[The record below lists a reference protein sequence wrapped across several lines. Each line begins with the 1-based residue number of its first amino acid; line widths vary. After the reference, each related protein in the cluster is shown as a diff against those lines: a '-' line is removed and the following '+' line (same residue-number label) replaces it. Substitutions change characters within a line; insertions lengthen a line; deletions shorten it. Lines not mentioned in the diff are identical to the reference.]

1 MSRLEIAIAW
11 RYLRSRRGSQLLSL
25 ISVIAMGGVVVGV
38 SALILVLGVMNG
50 LQKDL
55 RDKILIGSPDL
66 RVLTVGDDLTMTDW
80 QATLTKVRAQP
91 GVVSAEPFVLKDA
104 LIAKKGNDYAEPVKF
119 VGLPAAASGA
129 SDVTQI
135 RQYARQGDFT
145 FKSPDDSLRA
155 IVLGQRLAER
165 LNAWP
170 GAVVVLATAPGRLE
184 ITTALGGFVPLYRSF
199 VVTGVFETGMYEYDS
214 GYAYMELAAAQDL
227 AGLGMKVTG
236 IDVRTPDRYQAPNVA
251 SQLAVVLGFPYR
263 AIDWQE
269 QNRSLFSA
277 LKLEKLAMGVILLLI
292 VLVAAFNIVSTL
304 TMVVTDKT
312 REIGILKAM
321 GMPAASIRRIFL
333 WQGAA
338 IGFVGTGLGV
348 IIGLLGALVLTRF
361 RLIELDPSVYFIDRL
376 PIQIAVSDVLW
387 ITAASLGIAM
397 LATLWPARQ
406 ASRLFPVEAI
416 RHE

>member
-1 MSRLEIAIAW
+1 MTRLEVAIAW

-80 QATLTKVRAQP
+80 EATLKKVRAQA
-91 GVVSAEPFVLKDA
+91 GVVSAQPFVLKDA
-104 LIAKKGNDYAEPVKF
+104 IITKGNDYAEPVKV
-119 VGLPAAASGA
+119 VGLPAAVPGSP
-129 SDVTQI
+129 DVTQI
-135 RQYARQGDFT
+135 RKFARSGDFT
-145 FKSPDDSLRA
+145 FKVSDDSSRG
-155 IVLGQRLAER
+155 IVIGQRLAER

-170 GAVVVLATAPGRLE
+170 GQTLVLLTIPGRLQLSN
-184 ITTALGGFVPLYRSF
+184 AMGGFVPVVRKY

-214 GYAYMELAAAQDL
+214 GYAYMELSSAQDL
-227 AGLGMKVTG
+227 AGLGARVTG
-236 IDVRTPDRYQAPNVA
+236 IDVRTPDRYQAPVVA
-251 SQLAVVLGFPYR
+251 QQLATMLGFPYR
-263 AIDWQE
+263 TIDWQE
-269 QNRSLFSA
+269 QNRSLFQA

-321 GMPAASIRRIFL
+321 GMPSATIRRIFL

-338 IGFVGTGLGV
+338 IGLVGTGLGV
-348 IIGLLGALVLTRF
+348 ALGLLGALALTRF

-376 PIQIAVSDVLW
+376 PIQIAPWDVFW
-387 ITAASLGIAM
+387 IVVASLSIAM

>member
-1 MSRLEIAIAW
+1 MMRLEVAIAW

-25 ISVIAMGGVVVGV
+25 ISIIAMGGVIIGV

-50 LQKDL
+50 LQNDL

-66 RVLTVGDDLTMTDW
+66 RVLTVGDDMTMVDW
-80 QATLTKVRAQP
+80 NTTLTKVRAQP
-91 GVVSAEPFVLKDA
+91 GVISAQPFVLKDA
-104 LIAKKGNDYAEPVKF
+104 MITKGNDYAEPVKV
-119 VGLPAAASGA
+119 VGLPALVAGVP
-129 SDVTQI
+129 DVTQI
-135 RQYARQGDFT
+135 RKYIVSGDFA
-145 FKSPDDSLRA
+145 FRAPDDTSRG
-155 IVLGQRLAER
+155 IVIGQVLAEH

-170 GAVVVLATAPGRLE
+170 GTRLVLVTAPGRLQLS
-184 ITTALGGFVPLYRSF
+184 TAFGGFVPSVKQF
-199 VVTGVFETGMYEYDS
+199 VITGIFKTGMYEYDS
-214 GYAYMELAAAQDL
+214 GYAYVELAAGQDL
-227 AGLGMKVTG
+227 AGIGPRVTG
-236 IDVRTPDRYQAPNVA
+236 IDVRTPDRWQAPVVA
-251 SQLAVVLGFPYR
+251 ERLATVLGFPYR
-263 AIDWQE
+263 TIDWQS
-269 QNRSLFSA
+269 QNQSLFSA

-321 GMPAASIRRIFL
+321 GMSAASVRRIFL

-338 IGFVGTGLGV
+338 IGVVGTTIGV
-348 IIGLLGALVLTRF
+348 LLGLTAAWALSRF
-361 RLIELDPSVYFIDRL
+361 KLIDLDPQVYFIDKL

-387 ITAASLGIAM
+387 IVVASLTVAM

-406 ASRLFPVEAI
+406 ASRLFPVDAI

>member
-1 MSRLEIAIAW
+1 MTRLEIAIAW

-25 ISVIAMGGVVVGV
+25 ISIIAMGGVVVGV

-80 QATLTKVRAQP
+80 ETTLKKVRAQP
-91 GVVSAEPFVLKDA
+91 NVVSAQPFVIKDA
-104 LIAKKGNDYAEPVKF
+104 LITKGNDYAEPVKV
-119 VGLPAAASGA
+119 VGLPAATADA
-129 SDVTQI
+129 PDVTQI
-135 RQYARQGDFT
+135 RKYARSGDFT
-145 FKSPDDSLRA
+145 FRAPGDSLPA
-155 IVLGQRLAER
+155 IVIGQRLAER

-170 GAVVVLATAPGRLE
+170 GQILVLATVPGKLQMSS
-184 ITTALGGFVPLYRSF
+184 ALGGFVPQIRKY
-199 VVTGVFETGMYEYDS
+199 VITGIFETGMYEYDS
-214 GYAYMELAAAQDL
+214 GYAYMELSSAQDL
-227 AGLGMKVTG
+227 AGLGARVTG
-236 IDVRTPDRYQAPNVA
+236 IDVRTPDRYMAPVVA
-251 SQLAVVLGFPYR
+251 QQLTDVLGFPYR
-263 AIDWQE
+263 TIDWQE

-321 GMPAASIRRIFL
+321 GMPAATIRRIFL

-338 IGFVGTGLGV
+338 IGFVGTSLGV
-348 IIGLLGALVLTRF
+348 LLGLVGAWALTRF
-361 RLIELDPSVYFIDRL
+361 RLIALDPQVYFIDRL
-376 PIQIAVSDVLW
+376 PIQIALSDVLW
-387 ITAASLGIAM
+387 IVAASLGIAM

>member
-1 MSRLEIAIAW
+1 MRLELGIAW

-25 ISVIAMGGVVVGV
+25 ISIIAMGGVVVGV

-55 RDKILIGSPDL
+55 REKILIGSPDL

-80 QATLTKVRAQP
+80 EQVLTTVRAQP
-91 GVVSAEPFVLKDA
+91 GVVSAQPFVIKDA
-104 LIAKKGNDYAEPVKF
+104 LITKNGDYAEPVKV
-119 VGLPAAASGA
+119 VGIPAATPAA
-129 SDVTQI
+129 PDVTQI
-135 RQYARQGDFT
+135 RQYARSGDFT
-145 FKSPDDSLRA
+145 FVAKGDSLQG
-155 IVLGQRLAER
+155 IVIGQKLAER

-170 GAVVVLATAPGRLE
+170 GDVLSLVTVPGNLKLS
-184 ITTALGGFVPLYRSF
+184 ASVGGIVPRYRKFVI
-199 VVTGVFETGMYEYDS
+199 TGVFETGMYEYDS
-214 GYAYMELAAAQDL
+214 GYSYTSLAAAQDL
-227 AGLGMKVTG
+227 AELGVKVTG
-236 IDVRTPDRYQAPNVA
+236 IDVRTPDRWQAPAVA
-251 SQLAVVLGFPYR
+251 QQLAEKLGFPYR
-263 AIDWQE
+263 TMDWQE
-269 QNRSLFSA
+269 QNRSLFQA

-321 GMPAASIRRIFL
+321 GMRSASIRRIFL

-338 IGFVGTGLGV
+338 IGLVGTGLGV
-348 IIGLLGALVLTRF
+348 ALGLVGAWALSRF
-361 RLIELDPSVYFIDRL
+361 RLIELDPSVYFIDKL
-376 PIQIAVSDVLW
+376 PIQIEVTDVAL
-387 ITAASLGIAM
+387 ITVASLLIAM

>member
-1 MSRLEIAIAW
+1 MSRLEVAIAW

-25 ISVIAMGGVVVGV
+25 ISIIAMGGVVVGV

-80 QATLTKVRAQP
+80 EATLTKVRTQA
-91 GVVSAEPFVLKDA
+91 GVVSVQPFVLKDA
-104 LIAKKGNDYAEPVKF
+104 IISKNNDYVEPLKV
-119 VGLPAAASGA
+119 VGLPAAAPGVP
-129 SDVTQI
+129 DVTQI
-135 RQYARQGDFT
+135 RRYIKSGDFS
-145 FKSPDDSLRA
+145 FRAPDDTSRA
-155 IVLGQRLAER
+155 IVIGQRLAER

-170 GAVVVLATAPGRLE
+170 GQSVVLLTIPGRLPLS
-184 ITTALGGFVPLYRSF
+184 TAMGGFTPIYRKY
-199 VVTGVFETGMYEYDS
+199 VITGVFETGMYEYDS

-227 AGLGMKVTG
+227 AGLGARVTG
-236 IDVRTPDRYQAPNVA
+236 LDVRTPDRWMAPAVA
-251 SQLAVVLGFPYR
+251 QQLATVLGFPYR
-263 AIDWQE
+263 TIDWQE
-269 QNRSLFSA
+269 QNRSLFQA

-338 IGFVGTGLGV
+338 IGFVGTSLGV
-348 IIGLLGALVLTRF
+348 LVGLLGALALTRF
-361 RLIELDPSVYFIDRL
+361 RLIELDPAVYFIDRL
-376 PIQIAVSDVLW
+376 PIQIEVSDVLW
-387 ITAASLGIAM
+387 IMAASLGIAM

>member
-1 MSRLEIAIAW
+1 MTRLEIAIAW

-25 ISVIAMGGVVVGV
+25 ISIIAMGGVVVGV

-80 QATLTKVRAQP
+80 EATLTKVRAQP
-91 GVVSAEPFVLKDA
+91 NVVSAQPFVIKDA
-104 LIAKKGNDYAEPVKF
+104 LITKNLDYAEPVKV
-119 VGLPAAASGA
+119 VGLPAATPDAP
-129 SDVTQI
+129 DVTQI
-135 RQYARQGDFT
+135 RKYARSGDFT
-145 FKSPDDSLRA
+145 FHAPNDSSRA
-155 IVLGQRLAER
+155 IVIGQRLAER

-170 GAVVVLATAPGRLE
+170 GQILVLATVPGKLQASS
-184 ITTALGGFVPLYRSF
+184 TLGGFVPVYHRY
-199 VVTGVFETGMYEYDS
+199 VITGIFETGMYEYDS
-214 GYAYMELAAAQDL
+214 GYAYMELSSAQDL
-227 AGLGMKVTG
+227 AGLGARVTG
-236 IDVRTPDRYQAPNVA
+236 IDVRTPDRYMAPVVA
-251 SQLAVVLGFPYR
+251 QQLADVLGFPYR
-263 AIDWQE
+263 TIDWQE

-277 LKLEKLAMGVILLLI
+277 LKLEKLAMGIILLLI

-338 IGFVGTGLGV
+338 IGFVGTSLGV
-348 IIGLLGALVLTRF
+348 LLGLIGAWALTRF
-361 RLIELDPSVYFIDRL
+361 RLIALDPQVYFIDRL
-376 PIQIAVSDVLW
+376 PIQIAISDVFW
-387 ITAASLGIAM
+387 IVVASLCIAM

>member
-1 MSRLEIAIAW
+1 MNRLELGIAW

-25 ISVIAMGGVVVGV
+25 ISIIAMGGVVVGV

-50 LQKDL
+50 LQTDL
-55 RDKILIGSPDL
+55 REKILIGSPDL

-80 QATLTKVRAQP
+80 ESTLAKVRAQP
-91 GVVSAEPFVLKDA
+91 GVVAAEPFVIKDA
-104 LIAKKGNDYAEPVKF
+104 LLTKNGDYLEPIKVVGMPPVTKG
-119 VGLPAAASGA
+119 GQ
-129 SDVTQI
+129 DVTQI
-135 RQYARQGDFT
+135 RRYAKSGTFT
-145 FKSPDDSLRA
+145 FEAKGDSLA
-155 IVLGQRLAER
+155 GIVIGQKLAER
-165 LNAWP
+165 MNVWP
-170 GAVVVLATAPGRLE
+170 GQVIRLLTYPGRLQLSSA
-184 ITTALGGFVPLYRSF
+184 TGGFVPIARDY
-199 VVTGVFETGMYEYDS
+199 VVTGVFESGMYEYDS
-214 GYAYMELAAAQDL
+214 GYAYMSMSSAQDL
-227 AGLGMKVTG
+227 AGLGKRVTG
-236 IDVRTPDRYQAPNVA
+236 IDVRTPDRWQAPVVA
-251 SQLAVVLGFPYR
+251 QQLADKLGFPYR
-263 AIDWQE
+263 TMDWQE
-269 QNRSLFSA
+269 QNRSLFQA

-338 IGFVGTGLGV
+338 IGLVGTGLGV
-348 IIGLLGALVLTRF
+348 VLGLIGAWALSRF
-361 RLIELDPSVYFIDRL
+361 RLIELDPSVYFIDKL
-376 PIQIAVSDVLW
+376 PIQIQFTDVAL
-387 ITAASLGIAM
+387 IVAASLLIAT

>member
-1 MSRLEIAIAW
+1 MTRLELSIAW

-25 ISVIAMGGVVVGV
+25 ISIIAMGGVVVGV

-50 LQKDL
+50 LQQDL

-80 QATLTKVRAQP
+80 RTAIEKIRAQK
-91 GVVSAEPFVLKDA
+91 GVVVAQPFVLKDA
-104 LIAKKGNDYAEPVKF
+104 LGTKGNDYAEPVKV
-119 VGLPAAASGA
+119 VGLPAATDAST
-129 SDVTQI
+129 DVTQI
-135 RQYARQGDFT
+135 RRYARAGNFS
-145 FKSPDDSLRA
+145 FKATSDTLRA
-155 IVLGQRLAER
+155 VVIGQQLAQRLN
-165 LNAWP
+165 LWP
-170 GAVVVLATAPGRLE
+170 GGTLVLATVPGRLQMSS
-184 ITTALGGFVPLYRSF
+184 ALGGFVPQIRKF
-199 VVTGVFETGMYEYDS
+199 EVTGVFETGMYEYDAS
-214 GYAYMELAAAQDL
+214 YVYMELSAAQDL
-227 AGLGMKVTG
+227 AGLGASVTG
-236 IDVRTPDRYQAPNVA
+236 IDVRTPDRLQAAP
-251 SQLAVVLGFPYR
+251 LARSLETVLGFPYR
-263 AIDWQE
+263 AVDWQE
-269 QNRSLFSA
+269 QNGSLFQA

-338 IGFVGTGLGV
+338 IGLVGTVLGV
-348 IIGLLGALVLTRF
+348 ALGLLGAAALHRF
-361 RLIELDPSVYFIDRL
+361 PLIKLDPQVYFIDRL
-376 PIQIAVSDVLW
+376 PIQIAASDVLM
-387 ITAASLGIAM
+387 IVVASLGIAI

-406 ASRLFPVEAI
+406 ASKLFPVDAI

>member
-1 MSRLEIAIAW
+1 MTRLEIAIAW

-25 ISVIAMGGVVVGV
+25 ISIIAMGGVVVGV

-80 QATLTKVRAQP
+80 EATLAKVRLQPNVVAAQ
-91 GVVSAEPFVLKDA
+91 PFVLKDA
-104 LIAKKGNDYAEPVKF
+104 IISKGNDYAEPLKV
-119 VGLPAAASGA
+119 VGLPAAAPGEP
-129 SDVTQI
+129 DVTQI
-135 RQYARQGDFT
+135 RKYARSGDFT
-145 FKSPDDSLRA
+145 FRPPNDSTRA
-155 IVLGQRLAER
+155 IVIGQRLAER

-170 GAVVVLATAPGRLE
+170 GQTVVLLTIPGRVQLSN
-184 ITTALGGFVPLYRSF
+184 AMGGFVPIYRKYII
-199 VVTGVFETGMYEYDS
+199 TGIFETGMYEYDS

-227 AGLGMKVTG
+227 AGLGARVTG
-236 IDVRTPDRYQAPNVA
+236 IDVRTPDRSLAPQVA
-251 SQLAVVLGFPYR
+251 EQVGTVLGFPYR
-263 AIDWQE
+263 TVDWQS

-321 GMPAASIRRIFL
+321 GMPAGSIRRIFL

-338 IGFVGTGLGV
+338 IGFVGTSLGV
-348 IIGLLGALVLTRF
+348 LLGMVGALALTRF
-361 RLIELDPSVYFIDRL
+361 KLIELDPSVYFIDRL
-376 PIQIAVSDVLW
+376 PIQIAVSDVIW
-387 ITAASLGIAM
+387 ITVASLGIAM

-406 ASRLFPVEAI
+406 ASRLQPVEAI